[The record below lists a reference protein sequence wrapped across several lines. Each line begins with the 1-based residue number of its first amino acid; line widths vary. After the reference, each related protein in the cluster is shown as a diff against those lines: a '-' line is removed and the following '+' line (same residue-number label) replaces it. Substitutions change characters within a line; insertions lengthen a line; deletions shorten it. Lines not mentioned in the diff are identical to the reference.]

1 MEKREQNKQ
10 SLVLTRIKTLSVSVS
25 LIILCSL
32 FIKLCLHGFI
42 YGFSWLVLPA
52 LFVGYL
58 LADFITGTIHWFC
71 DTFFDEETPV
81 IGNFIIYSFREH
93 HSYPL
98 LITKDK
104 FIEQDT
110 TSFFIFMPFLY
121 LATFSESNYL
131 YSPNSIYGHFIL
143 IGICIGTFCTN
154 LFHKWAHQR
163 NQKPIIKKLQKLG
176 LILNPDLH
184 KKHHKDHSKSYC
196 VTSGLMNPVL
206 DYINFYANI
215 ERLIRLFRY
224 ESRS

>member
-1 MEKREQNKQ
+1 M
-10 SLVLTRIKTLSVSVS
+10 LTW
-25 LIILCSL
+25 
-32 FIKLCLHGFI
+32 FI

-163 NQKPIIKKLQKLG
+163 NQKPIIKLARKSLLYLANATRPAKNAIIDKLL
-176 LILNPDLH
+176 
-184 KKHHKDHSKSYC
+184 
-196 VTSGLMNPVL
+196 L
-206 DYINFYANI
+206 DN
-215 ERLIRLFRY
+215 
-224 ESRS
+224 S